1 MTAATKKNKYEC
13 NGGTPG
19 NIPRFR
25 DFKRL
30 TMGIAA
36 SADSRGQFHTGLAL
50 LVSRHLMDEAYLL
63 IGLWYG
69 IGPTDEL
76 GDIWTANLMEHG
88 FVTKERSERR
98 FRLWKERNGFFERE
112 PWHSGNCHR
121 QPDSY
126 PPFGFGICFSERHR
140 HSCQTNGKTY
150 FCGGGSCGFSRSWNR
165 LY

>member
-98 FRLWKERNGFFERE
+98 FRLWKELMRTLKETIG
-112 PWHSGNCHR
+112 GNE
-121 QPDSY
+121 Y
-126 PPFGFGICFSERHR
+126 GEICRMLNAGR
-140 HSCQTNGKTY
+140 
-150 FCGGGSCGFSRSWNR
+150 R
-165 LY
+165 